1 MNYLAHL
8 YLSSHS
14 DQALLGSL
22 LGDFVKGHAY
32 NQYDDEIKHN
42 ILLHR
47 KIDSF
52 TDRHIKDLCSRNML
66 LPSRRRFAG
75 IIIDVCYD
83 HFLIKHWSSFAEDD
97 CHEFISN
104 AYAVLQTNQKLLP
117 PRLQNILPL
126 MVRENWLLSYKNI
139 DGVEKALNRIST
151 RLKRDNALSG
161 PVEELHNRYG
171 HFENEFLEFFPR
183 LIEHVEQCHLK
194 FT

>member
-1 MNYLAHL
+1 M
-8 YLSSHS
+8 
-14 DQALLGSL
+14 
-22 LGDFVKGHAY
+22 
-32 NQYDDEIKHN
+32 
-42 ILLHR
+42 
-47 KIDSF
+47 
-52 TDRHIKDLCSRNML
+52 
-66 LPSRRRFAG
+66 
-75 IIIDVCYD
+75 
-83 HFLIKHWSSFAEDD
+83 
-97 CHEFISN
+97 
-104 AYAVLQTNQKLLP
+104 LQTNQKLLP